1 MSDYVVR
8 GRIFNSIGKPVGD
21 GTIVIYVQ
29 AIDSDQ
35 RLYED
40 HDDDVIATV
49 KTKGDGSFEIPFD
62 NKAFQDGISGGGW
75 LEGNPDIYLI
85 VRNQTGQVI
94 HKTEI
99 RRGVR
104 SNDAANLTFDI
115 VLDSL
120 EKPVSPDPDPYDQN
134 NNRVLA
140 AFAAIGD
147 NLELRTED
155 TLRNFALFSS
165 SINGWTRYTHELT
178 WKSIGYDGPQV
189 PRYPWKQD
197 HSHKLAWEE
206 GKEKEKNGNNKEGGD
221 I

>member
-1 MSDYVVR
+1 MSDYVVK
-8 GRIFNSIGKPVGD
+8 GRISSPTGEPVRD
-21 GTIVIYVQ
+21 IYVQ
-29 AIDSDQ
+29 VVDSDQ
-35 RLYED
+35 RFYED

-62 NKAFQDGISGGGW
+62 KKTFQDGSSW
-75 LEGNPDIYLI
+75 LEGNPDLYLI
-85 VRNQTGQVI
+85 VRNQEGQII

-99 RRGVR
+99 RRVQP
-104 SNDAANLTFDI
+104 NDTPSLTFDI
-115 VLDSL
+115 ILGSL

-197 HSHKLAWEE
+197 HSHELAWEQ
-206 GKEKEKNGNNKEGGD
+206 KKNSISEGGN

>member
-8 GRIFNSIGKPVGD
+8 GRISNSTGEPVRD
-21 GTIVIYVQ
+21 IYVQ
-29 AIDSDQ
+29 AVDSDQ

-62 NKAFQDGISGGGW
+62 KKAFQDGSSW
-75 LEGNPDIYLI
+75 LEGNPDLYLI
-85 VRNQTGQVI
+85 VRNQEGQVI

-99 RRGVR
+99 RRGVQPDDTP
-104 SNDAANLTFDI
+104 SLTFDI
-115 VLDSL
+115 ILDSL

-134 NNRVLA
+134 NSRVLA
-140 AFAAIGD
+140 AFAAIVD

-165 SINGWTRYTHELT
+165 SINGWIRYTHELT

-189 PRYPWKQD
+189 PRYPWKQN
-197 HSHKLAWEE
+197 HSHKLAWEQE
-206 GKEKEKNGNNKEGGD
+206 QKMKSNNIRGGN

>member
-8 GRIFNSIGKPVGD
+8 GRISNSTGKPAGND
-21 GTIVIYVQ
+21 IIYVQ
-29 AIDSDQ
+29 AVDSDQ
-35 RLYED
+35 QLYED

-62 NKAFQDGISGGGW
+62 KKAFQDDRGW
-75 LEGNPDIYLI
+75 LEGNPDLYLI
-85 VRNQTGQVI
+85 VRNQAGQVI

-104 SNDAANLTFDI
+104 SDDAVSLTFDI

-147 NLELRTED
+147 YLELRTED

-197 HSHKLAWEE
+197 HTHKLAWEE
-206 GKEKEKNGNNKEGGD
+206 KEKNNNKEGGN

>member
-8 GRIFNSIGKPVGD
+8 GRISNLTGEPVRD
-21 GTIVIYVQ
+21 IYVQ
-29 AIDSDQ
+29 AVDSDQ

-62 NKAFQDGISGGGW
+62 KKAFQDGSSW
-75 LEGNPDIYLI
+75 LERNPDLYLI
-85 VRNQTGQVI
+85 VRNQAGQVI

-140 AFAAIGD
+140 SFAAIGD

-197 HSHKLAWEE
+197 HSHKLAWEK
-206 GKEKEKNGNNKEGGD
+206 KEDNKEGGN